1 MKVCKIELLVGSFML
16 AGLGA
21 ALALA
26 LQVAGL
32 SFEPAG
38 ETYTLR
44 AQFENIGGLKP
55 RSPVKVGGVVV
66 GRVTA
71 ISLDAQAQ
79 VPVVTLEMEK
89 TAGEFSDTS
98 SAAILTSGLLGEQ
111 YIGLAPG
118 FSDADMGTQMLK
130 NGDRIM
136 DTKSAIV
143 LEDLIGK
150 FLYSQSADKAADA
163 NAQGKQ

>member
-1 MKVCKIELLVGSFML
+1 MKFSKVEFLVGTFML
-16 AGLGA
+16 AGIGA
-21 ALALA
+21 ILALA

-32 SFEPAG
+32 SFKPEG

-44 AQFENIGGLKP
+44 AHFDNIGGLKV

-66 GRVTA
+66 GRVSD
-71 ISLDAQAQ
+71 IVLDPKTQ
-79 VPVVTLEMEK
+79 VPEVTLQMEK
-89 TAGEFSDTS
+89 SAGEFSETS
-98 SAAILTSGLLGEQ
+98 TLSILTSGLLGAQ

-118 FSDADMGTQMLK
+118 FTDEEMGTSMLK
-130 NGDRIM
+130 DGDLIE

-150 FLYSQSADKAADA
+150 FLYSSQSSDSKSDS
-163 NAQGKQ
+163 KKE